1 MNNDNLDLTNSN
13 LLGEE
18 FSYAL
23 GEGEQFS
30 YAKGF
35 RPFGGK
41 GKKILD
47 KAKARAKKIDANIKK
62 KVTKLKDKLG
72 KVGKD
77 FRNRVRGV
85 LRKGILKN
93 ISRNVHGMATR
104 LYPAVAPADAI
115 SKARFKKPFVAKSK
129 KIYSDLLS
137 KWKKFGGEE
146 KDLKDAII
154 SGSSKGIFKLR
165 RGRIGKTS
173 STPLKNKFG
182 AEIVYKQ
189 GSSKM
194 LIDTNSEEYKRK
206 LASLNT
212 PEMIAKR
219 KANWAKLLQDGAP
232 PLAEGQQSSYNEEN
246 LRKLLAGDGRVG
258 SVPMGK
264 SGKSG
269 FDGDEY
275 SNLTDESL
283 LSGLTNMSMLNASG
297 EGENNS
303 DYFYAMISPDVS
315 IYYGE
320 DGSETSAEE
329 GVPNEA
335 GTAEEVPVQEEV
347 QKGNKGFM
355 AWLMGLFKKNKAQE
369 NPYEADAPLAD
380 KFDADTKEDNKNL
393 PADVEANNDV
403 MKELDNNHS
412 ADDAGGATDGSKGYE
427 KTDGD
432 DYLDKSQDGKGD
444 GDGKILGMPKMVA
457 YGVGALLLAVGG
469 FLLYR
474 KMRGKK

>member
-41 GKKILD
+41 GKDILN

-62 KVTKLKDKLG
+62 KVTKLKDKIG
-72 KVGKD
+72 KAGKA
-77 FRNRVRGV
+77 FRNRFRGI
-85 LRKGILKN
+85 LRKGVLKN

-129 KIYSDLLS
+129 KIYSELLS
-137 KWKKFGGEE
+137 KWKKMGGEE

-165 RGRIGKTS
+165 KRSTRSTS
-173 STPLKNKFG
+173 SPTTQTQINKVG
-182 AEIVYKQ
+182 EKQ
-189 GSSKM
+189 YRKTGGGKA
-194 LIDTNSEEYKRK
+194 LGLSE
-206 LASLNT
+206 T
-212 PEMIAKR
+212 
-219 KANWAKLLQDGAP
+219 GT
-232 PLAEGQQSSYNEEN
+232 
-246 LRKLLAGDGRVG
+246 
-258 SVPMGK
+258 
-264 SGKSG
+264 G

-297 EGENNS
+297 EDNS
-303 DYFYAMISPDVS
+303 DYFYGMISPDVS

-335 GTAEEVPVQEEV
+335 GTVEEVPAQEEV
-347 QKGNKGFM
+347 QKSNKGFM

-369 NPYEADAPLAD
+369 NPYEADAPVAD

-393 PADVEANNDV
+393 PADKEATNDV
-403 MKELDNNHS
+403 MKDLDNNDS

-457 YGVGALLLAVGG
+457 YGVGALLLAVTGY
-469 FLLYR
+469 FLYR
-474 KMRGKK
+474 KMKK